1 MEPIK
6 TAAGRGAGEAPGRC
20 ATAGVAEMNGACAF
34 QAVSAPDYLPKAQLQ
49 ALQLQRLRRIAR
61 HAHAQVALYRERM
74 DAQGVAP
81 DDIQSLDDIAQLPF
95 TYKHDLRDT
104 YPYGLFAVPLE
115 DVVRVHASSGTT
127 GKPIVVAY
135 TQGDLDVWANVMVRT
150 FASCGLHRGDIIQN
164 AYGYGLFTGGLGAH
178 YGAEALG
185 ATVIPISGGN
195 TDRQIM
201 VMKDFGVT
209 AICSTPSY
217 FLHILERAP
226 ELGIHFPNANEP
238 GSGNVRIKAG
248 IFGAEPWTEGMR
260 QHIQEASGI
269 KAYDIYGLSEI
280 IGPGVGSECCAQA
293 GLHIFEDHFYPEI
306 IDPDSGKPLPDGEE
320 GELVLTTLSKWAMPM
335 LRYRTRDITS
345 IYAEPCSCGRTIRRI
360 RRIGRRSDDMFIIRG
375 VNVFPSQIESALLTV
390 EGAMPHYQIRLT
402 RQGGLDQIT
411 VEVEVTPEIFSDKVG
426 ALERL
431 QQKLSHAIEN
441 VIGIRA
447 ALRLV
452 EPNTIERSMGKARRV
467 IDERNL

>member
-1 MEPIK
+1 MIQSK
-6 TAAGRGAGEAPGRC
+6 TRANAQRLRAGYSGQ
-20 ATAGVAEMNGACAF
+20 F
-34 QAVSAPDYLPKAQLQ
+34 QALSAPDYLPKQQLQ
-49 ALQLQRLRRIAR
+49 ELQLQRLQQMA
-61 HAHAQVALYRERM
+61 AHAYDNVALYRDRM
-74 DAQGVAP
+74 NAQGIAP
-81 DDIQSLDDIAQLPF
+81 GDIQSLADIAHLPF
-95 TYKHDLRDT
+95 TFKSDLRDT

-135 TQGDLDVWANVMVRT
+135 TQSDLDVWANVMVRT

-201 VMKDFGVT
+201 VMKDFGVS

-226 ELGIHFPNANEP
+226 ELGVHFNRP
-238 GSGNVRIKAG
+238 GDNSHGNLRLKAG

-260 QHIQEASGI
+260 QHIQEKSGI
-269 KAYDIYGLSEI
+269 RAYDIYGLSEI
-280 IGPGVGSECCAQA
+280 IGPGVGSECSAQA

-306 IDPDSGKPLPDGEE
+306 IDPETGRPLPDGEE

-345 IYAEPCSCGRTIRRI
+345 IETEPCSCGRTIRRI

-375 VNVFPSQIESALLTV
+375 VNVFPSQIEAALLAV

-402 RQGGLDQIT
+402 RKGGLDQIS
-411 VEVEVTPEIFSDKVG
+411 VEVEVTPAIFSDKVG

-441 VIGIRA
+441 IIGIRA

>member
-1 MEPIK
+1 MVD
-6 TAAGRGAGEAPGRC
+6 TSGNMGSMSSVG
-20 ATAGVAEMNGACAF
+20 TF
-34 QAVSAPDYLPKAQLQ
+34 QAVSAPDYIPKQQLQ
-49 ALQLQRLRRIAR
+49 ELQLSRLQQIV
-61 HAHAQVALYRERM
+61 AHAYQNVALYRERM
-74 DAQGVAP
+74 DARGITP
-81 DDIQSLDDIAQLPF
+81 NDIQSLDDIVHLPF
-95 TYKHDLRDT
+95 TLKSDLRDT

-115 DVVRVHASSGTT
+115 EVVRVHASSGTT

-135 TQGDLDVWANVMVRT
+135 TQSDLEVWSNVMVRT
-150 FASCGLHRGDIIQN
+150 FASCGLNRGDIIQN

-226 ELGIHFPNANEP
+226 ELGVHFNFP
-238 GSGNVRIKAG
+238 GSNRDSNVRLKAG
-248 IFGAEPWTEGMR
+248 IFGAEPWTEAMR
-260 QHIQEASGI
+260 KHIEDASGI

-293 GLHIFEDHFYPEI
+293 GLHLFEDHFYPEI
-306 IDPDSGKPLPDGEE
+306 IDPETGDSLPDGEE

-335 LRYRTRDITS
+335 LRYRTRDITE
-345 IYAEPCSCGRTIRRI
+345 ILPEPCSCGRTIRRI
-360 RRIGRRSDDMFIIRG
+360 RRIGRRSDDMFIVRG
-375 VNVFPSQIESALLTV
+375 VNVFPSQIETALLAV

-426 ALERL
+426 AMERL
-431 QQKLSHAIEN
+431 QQKLSHSMEN
-441 VIGIRA
+441 IIGIRA

-467 IDERNL
+467 IDERAL